1 MITVVRFISP
11 IVESGDILR
20 EGKGFSA
27 EELAAVELSL
37 GEAKKL
43 GIPVDPR
50 RSSGYEENVEV
61 LKEFLEETKD
71 LDYKVPEPVFASKP
85 IRGRAYR
92 GKTSAGQKMRNLSR
106 RK

>member
-1 MITVVRFISP
+1 MIKMVRFISP

-20 EGKGFSA
+20 DGKGFST
-27 EELAAVELSL
+27 EELATVDLSI
-37 GEAKKL
+37 GKAKSL

-50 RSSGYEENVEV
+50 RSSSYEENIET
-61 LKEFLEETKD
+61 LKVFLEDIKD
-71 LDYKVPEPVFASKP
+71 LDYTVSKPVFISKP

-106 RK
+106 RR